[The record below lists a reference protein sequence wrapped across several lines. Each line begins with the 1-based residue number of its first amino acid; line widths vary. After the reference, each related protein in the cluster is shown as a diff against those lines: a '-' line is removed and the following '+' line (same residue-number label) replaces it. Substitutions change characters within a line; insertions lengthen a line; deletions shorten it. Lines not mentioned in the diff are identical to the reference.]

1 MIIEKD
7 NQLDDFLLENHNKDC
22 FIIPIL
28 SDVNRHLLDNSLC
41 AIYVKIVDGEDGLL
55 CFNHG
60 ETLKISLEKLLTI
73 NKFSSIFV
81 HDKKQLSHV
90 LEFGIDTPSG
100 NVLKDEVMK
109 KVVDVNLQHYM
120 DKNEP
125 LSIEEISTNTHDYFY
140 RVMWKMKNTNRII
153 PILKHLE
160 LCREQ
165 VKLLEKNYKLPIHEE
180 YNNEIIENLSFV
192 EKSGLRK
199 DDKIVFSEY
208 NLYTS
213 TGRPSNRFG
222 GINFAAL
229 NKKDESRKPY
239 TSRFQDGI
247 LVEYDY
253 DAYHLRLIG
262 HILDYKFPKGSV
274 HEHMS
279 EFYGDVDYETSKST
293 SFQYLYGRIPQEV
306 IDTNPFFFRVN
317 NYINEIW
324 SDFKRR
330 DFVESNIYNKRI
342 YKKNLSAMNRNK
354 LFNYMIQLLE
364 TENNMKVMSELIPFL
379 KDKQSKLIL
388 YSYDS
393 FLFDFKLTDGL
404 DFLKGV
410 KEILEQDGVFPTKS
424 SKGLN
429 YHEMEDITEKL

>member
-7 NQLDDFLLENHNKDC
+7 NQLDEFIEKNLNLDC

-28 SDVNRHLLDNSLC
+28 SDVNRHPLENSLC
-41 AIYVKIVDGEDGLL
+41 AVYVKIVDGEEGLL

-60 ETLKISLEKLLTI
+60 ETLRLSLEKLLTLDKLGR
-73 NKFSSIFV
+73 KFV
-81 HDKKQLSHV
+81 RDKKQLNHIV
-90 LEFGIDTPSG
+90 KLADVI
-100 NVLKDEVMK
+100 
-109 KVVDVNLQHYM
+109 DVNLQYYM
-120 DKNEP
+120 NKNEP
-125 LSIEEISTNTHDYFY
+125 LQWDELSTNTHDYFY

-153 PILKHLE
+153 PIFKHLE

-165 VKLLEKNYKLPIHEE
+165 VKVLEKYYQLPIHEQ
-180 YNNEIIENLSFV
+180 YNDEIINNLSFI
-192 EKSGLRK
+192 ESSGLRK
-199 DDKIVFSEY
+199 DDEMVYSEY

-247 LVEYDY
+247 LVEFDY

-306 IDTNPFFFRVN
+306 IDTNPFFSRVN
-317 NYINEIW
+317 DYINEIW
-324 SDFKRR
+324 GEFKRE
-330 DFVESNIYNKRI
+330 DFIKSNIYNKRI

-379 KDKQSKLIL
+379 KGKQSKLIL

-404 DFLKGV
+404 DFLKSV
-410 KEILEQDGVFPTKS
+410 KQILEQGGVFPTKS
-424 SKGLN
+424 SRGLN

>member
-1 MIIEKD
+1 VIIEKD
-7 NQLDDFLLENHNKDC
+7 NQLDDFLLENQNKDC

-28 SDVNRHLLDNSLC
+28 SDVNRHPLENSLC
-41 AIYVKIVDGEDGLL
+41 AVYVKIVDGEEGLL

-60 ETLKISLEKLLTI
+60 ETLKVKLEKLLTLSKLG
-73 NKFSSIFV
+73 NIFV
-81 HDKKQLSHV
+81 YDKKQFSHI
-90 LEFGIDTPSG
+90 LDFGVSTPSG
-100 NVLKDEVMK
+100 NVLKDEMMER
-109 KVVDVNLQHYM
+109 VVDVNLQYYM

-125 LSIEEISTNTHDYFY
+125 LDWEELSTNTHDYFY

-153 PILKHLE
+153 PIFKHLE

-165 VKLLEKNYKLPIHEE
+165 VKVLEKHHELPIHQE
-180 YNNEIIENLSFV
+180 YNNDIINNLSFI

-199 DDKIVFSEY
+199 DDEMVYSEY

-247 LVEYDY
+247 LVEFDY

-306 IDTNPFFFRVN
+306 IDTNPFFSRVN
-317 NYINEIW
+317 DYINEIW
-324 SDFKRR
+324 GEFKRE
-330 DFVESNIYNKRI
+330 DFIKSNIYNKRI

-404 DFLKGV
+404 DFLKSV
-410 KEILEQDGVFPTKS
+410 KQILEQGGVFPTKS
-424 SKGLN
+424 SRGLN

>member
-7 NQLDDFLLENHNKDC
+7 NQLDDFLLENQNKDC

-28 SDVNRHLLDNSLC
+28 SDVNRHPLENTLC
-41 AIYVKIVDGEDGLL
+41 AVYVKIVDGEEGLL

-60 ETLKISLEKLLTI
+60 ETLKLSLEKLLTLDKLGR
-73 NKFSSIFV
+73 KFV
-81 HDKKQLSHV
+81 RDKKQLNHIV
-90 LEFGIDTPSG
+90 KLK
-100 NVLKDEVMK
+100 NVI
-109 KVVDVNLQHYM
+109 DVNLQYYM

-125 LSIEEISTNTHDYFY
+125 LEWDELSTNTHDYFY

-153 PILKHLE
+153 PIFKHLE

-165 VKLLEKNYKLPIHEE
+165 VKVLEKYYQLPIHKQ
-180 YNNEIIENLSFV
+180 YNDEIINNLSFI
-192 EKSGLRK
+192 ESSGLRK
-199 DDKIVFSEY
+199 DDEMVYSEY

-247 LVEYDY
+247 LIEFDY

-262 HILDYKFPKGSV
+262 HILDYQFPNGSV

-293 SFQYLYGRIPQEV
+293 SFQYLYGRIPQQV
-306 IDTNPFFFRVN
+306 IDTNPFFSRVN
-317 NYINEIW
+317 NYITEIW
-324 SDFKRR
+324 GEFKRE
-330 DFVESNIYNKRI
+330 DFVKSNIYNKRI

-424 SKGLN
+424 SRGLN

>member
-1 MIIEKD
+1 VIIEKN
-7 NQLDDFLLENHNKDC
+7 NQLDDFLLENQNKDC

-28 SDVNRHLLDNSLC
+28 SDVNLHPLQNSLS
-41 AIYVKIVDGEDGLL
+41 AIYVKIVDGEERIL

-60 ETLKISLEKLLTI
+60 ETLKLNSKKLLDL
-73 NKFSSIFV
+73 NKLGRKFV
-81 HDKKQLSHV
+81 RDKKQLNHIV
-90 LEFGIDTPSG
+90 KLNDVI
-100 NVLKDEVMK
+100 
-109 KVVDVNLQHYM
+109 DVNLQYYM
-120 DKNEP
+120 SKNKP
-125 LSIEEISTNTHDYFY
+125 LQWEELSTNTHDYFH

-165 VKLLEKNYKLPIHEE
+165 VMMLEKHYKLPIHEA
-180 YNNEIIENLSFV
+180 YNNEIIENLSFI
-192 EKSGLRK
+192 ESSGLRK
-199 DDKIVFSEY
+199 DDDMVFSEY
-208 NLYTS
+208 NLFTS

-247 LVEYDY
+247 LVEFDY

-262 HILDYKFPKGSV
+262 HILDYQFPKGSV

-293 SFQYLYGRIPQEV
+293 SFQYLYGRIPQQV
-306 IDTNPFFFRVN
+306 IDTNPFFSRVN
-317 NYINEIW
+317 KYINEIW
-324 SDFKRR
+324 GEFKRE
-330 DFVESNIYNKRI
+330 DFVKSNIYNKRI

-364 TENNMKVMSELIPFL
+364 TENNMKVMTQLIPFL

-404 DFLKGV
+404 DFLKSV
-410 KEILEQDGVFPTKS
+410 KRILEQDGVFPTKS

-429 YHEMEDITEKL
+429 YHEMKDITEKL

>member
-1 MIIEKD
+1 VIIEKD
-7 NQLDDFLLENHNKDC
+7 NQLDDFLLENQNKDC
-22 FIIPIL
+22 FLIPIL
-28 SDVNRHLLDNSLC
+28 SDVNRHPLENTLC
-41 AIYVKIVDGEDGLL
+41 AVYVKIIDGNEGLL

-60 ETLKISLEKLLTI
+60 ETLKLSLEKVLTLDKLGR
-73 NKFSSIFV
+73 KFV
-81 HDKKQLSHV
+81 RDKKQLNHIV
-90 LEFGIDTPSG
+90 KLED
-100 NVLKDEVMK
+100 
-109 KVVDVNLQHYM
+109 VVDVNLQYYM
-120 DKNEP
+120 SKNEP
-125 LSIEEISTNTHDYFY
+125 LDWDELSTNTHDYFY

-165 VKLLEKNYKLPIHEE
+165 VEILERYFNLPIHEE
-180 YNNEIIENLSFV
+180 YNDEIIDSLSFI
-192 EKSGLRK
+192 ESSGLRK
-199 DDKIVFSEY
+199 DDEMVYSEY
-208 NLYTS
+208 NLFTS

-247 LVEYDY
+247 LVEFDY

-262 HILDYKFPKGSV
+262 HILDYQFPKGSV

-293 SFQYLYGRIPQEV
+293 SFQYLYGRIPQQV
-306 IDTNPFFFRVN
+306 IDTNPFFSRVN
-317 NYINEIW
+317 KYIGKIW
-324 SDFKRR
+324 GKFKTQQFIESD
-330 DFVESNIYNKRI
+330 IYNKRI
-342 YKKNLSAMNRNK
+342 YRKNLSAMNRNK

>member
-7 NQLDDFLLENHNKDC
+7 NQLDDFLLKNHDKDC

-28 SDVNRHLLDNSLC
+28 SDVNRHPLDNSLC
-41 AIYVKIVDGEDGLL
+41 AVYVKIVDGDEGLL

-60 ETLKISLEKLLTI
+60 ETLKLSLEKLLTLDRLGR
-73 NKFSSIFV
+73 KFV
-81 HDKKQLSHV
+81 RDKKQLNHIV
-90 LEFGIDTPSG
+90 K
-100 NVLKDEVMK
+100 LKN
-109 KVVDVNLQHYM
+109 VVDVNLQYYM
-120 DKNEP
+120 SKNEP
-125 LSIEEISTNTHDYFY
+125 LEWEELSTNTHDYFY

-153 PILKHLE
+153 PILKHFE

-165 VKLLEKNYKLPIHEE
+165 VKVLEKYYQLPIHEQ
-180 YNNEIIENLSFV
+180 YNDEIINNLSFI
-192 EKSGLRK
+192 ESSGLRK
-199 DDKIVFSEY
+199 DDEIVYSEY

-239 TSRFQDGI
+239 KSRFEDGI
-247 LVEYDY
+247 LIEFDY

-274 HEHMS
+274 HEHMR
-279 EFYGDVDYETSKST
+279 EFYGDITYEESKNT
-293 SFQYLYGRIPQEV
+293 SFQYLYGRIPQQI
-306 IDTNPFFFRVN
+306 IDTNPFFSRVN
-317 NYINEIW
+317 KYITEIW
-324 SDFKRR
+324 GEFKRE
-330 DFVESNIYNKRI
+330 DFVKSNIYKKTI

-364 TENNMKVMSELIPFL
+364 TENNMKVMTQLIPFL

-410 KEILEQDGVFPTKS
+410 KQILEQGGVFPTKS
-424 SKGLN
+424 SRGLN

>member
-7 NQLDDFLLENHNKDC
+7 NQLDEFIEKNLNLDC

-28 SDVNRHLLDNSLC
+28 SDVNRHPLENSLC
-41 AIYVKIVDGEDGLL
+41 AVYVKIVDGEEGLL

-60 ETLKISLEKLLTI
+60 ETLRLSLEKLLTLDKLGR
-73 NKFSSIFV
+73 KFV
-81 HDKKQLSHV
+81 RDKKQLNHIV
-90 LEFGIDTPSG
+90 KLADVI
-100 NVLKDEVMK
+100 
-109 KVVDVNLQHYM
+109 DVNLQYYM
-120 DKNEP
+120 NKNEP
-125 LSIEEISTNTHDYFY
+125 LEWDELSTNTHDYFY

-153 PILKHLE
+153 PIFKHLE

-165 VKLLEKNYKLPIHEE
+165 VKVLEKYYQLPIHEQ
-180 YNNEIIENLSFV
+180 YNDEIINNLSFI
-192 EKSGLRK
+192 ESSGLRK
-199 DDKIVFSEY
+199 DDEMVYSEY

-247 LVEYDY
+247 LVEFDY

-306 IDTNPFFFRVN
+306 IDTNPFFSRVN
-317 NYINEIW
+317 DYINEIW
-324 SDFKRR
+324 GEFKRE
-330 DFVESNIYNKRI
+330 DFIKSNIYNKRI

-379 KDKQSKLIL
+379 KGKQSKLIL

-404 DFLKGV
+404 DFLKSV
-410 KEILEQDGVFPTKS
+410 KQILEQGGVFPTKS
-424 SKGLN
+424 SRGLN

>member
-7 NQLDDFLLENHNKDC
+7 NQLDDFLLENQNKDC

-28 SDVNRHLLDNSLC
+28 SDVNRHPLENTLC
-41 AIYVKIVDGEDGLL
+41 AVYVKIVDGEEGLL

-60 ETLKISLEKLLTI
+60 ETLKLSLEKLLTLDKLGR
-73 NKFSSIFV
+73 KFV
-81 HDKKQLSHV
+81 RDKKQLNHIV
-90 LEFGIDTPSG
+90 KLK
-100 NVLKDEVMK
+100 NVI
-109 KVVDVNLQHYM
+109 DVNLQYYM

-125 LSIEEISTNTHDYFY
+125 LEWDELSTNTHDYFY

-153 PILKHLE
+153 PIFKHLE

-165 VKLLEKNYKLPIHEE
+165 VKVLEKYYQLPIHKQ
-180 YNNEIIENLSFV
+180 YNDEIINNLSFI
-192 EKSGLRK
+192 ESSGLRK
-199 DDKIVFSEY
+199 DDEMVYSEY

-247 LVEYDY
+247 LVEFDY

-293 SFQYLYGRIPQEV
+293 SFQYLYGRIPQQV
-306 IDTNPFFFRVN
+306 IDTNPFFSRVN
-317 NYINEIW
+317 NYITEIW
-324 SDFKRR
+324 GEFKRE
-330 DFVESNIYNKRI
+330 DFVKSNIYNKRI

>member
-7 NQLDDFLLENHNKDC
+7 NQLDDFLLENQNKDC
-22 FIIPIL
+22 FLIPIL
-28 SDVNRHLLDNSLC
+28 SDVNRHPLENTLC
-41 AIYVKIVDGEDGLL
+41 AVYVKIIDGNEGLL

-60 ETLKISLEKLLTI
+60 ETLKLSLEKVLTLDKLGR
-73 NKFSSIFV
+73 KFV
-81 HDKKQLSHV
+81 RDKKQLNHIV
-90 LEFGIDTPSG
+90 KLED
-100 NVLKDEVMK
+100 
-109 KVVDVNLQHYM
+109 VVDVNLQYYM
-120 DKNEP
+120 SKNEP
-125 LSIEEISTNTHDYFY
+125 LDWDELSTNTHDYFY

-160 LCREQ
+160 LCRKQ
-165 VKLLEKNYKLPIHEE
+165 VEILERYFNLPIHEE
-180 YNNEIIENLSFV
+180 YNDEIIDSLSFI
-192 EKSGLRK
+192 ESSGLRK
-199 DDKIVFSEY
+199 DDEMVYGEY
-208 NLYTS
+208 NLFTS

-247 LVEYDY
+247 LVEFDY

-262 HILDYKFPKGSV
+262 HILDYQFPKGSV

-293 SFQYLYGRIPQEV
+293 SFQYLYGRIPQQV
-306 IDTNPFFFRVN
+306 IDTNPFFSRVN
-317 NYINEIW
+317 KYIGKIW
-324 SDFKRR
+324 GKFKTQQFIESD
-330 DFVESNIYNKRI
+330 IYNKRI
-342 YKKNLSAMNRNK
+342 YRKNLSAMNRNK

>member
-7 NQLDDFLLENHNKDC
+7 NQLDEFIEKNLNLDC

-28 SDVNRHLLDNSLC
+28 SDVNRHPLENSLC
-41 AIYVKIVDGEDGLL
+41 AVYVKIVDGEEGLL

-60 ETLKISLEKLLTI
+60 ETLRLSLEKLLTLDKLGR
-73 NKFSSIFV
+73 KFV
-81 HDKKQLSHV
+81 RDKKQLNHIV
-90 LEFGIDTPSG
+90 KLADVI
-100 NVLKDEVMK
+100 
-109 KVVDVNLQHYM
+109 DVNLQYYM
-120 DKNEP
+120 NKNEP
-125 LSIEEISTNTHDYFY
+125 LEWDELSTNTHDYFY

-153 PILKHLE
+153 PIFKHLE

-165 VKLLEKNYKLPIHEE
+165 VKVLEKYYQLPIHEQ
-180 YNNEIIENLSFV
+180 YNDEIIDNLSFI
-192 EKSGLRK
+192 ESSGLRK
-199 DDKIVFSEY
+199 DDEMVYSEY

-247 LVEYDY
+247 LVEFDY

-306 IDTNPFFFRVN
+306 IDTNPFFSRVN
-317 NYINEIW
+317 NYISEIW
-324 SDFKRR
+324 GEFKRE
-330 DFVESNIYNKRI
+330 DFIKSNIYNKRI

-404 DFLKGV
+404 DFLKSV
-410 KEILEQDGVFPTKS
+410 KQILEQGGVFPTKS
-424 SKGLN
+424 SRGLN

>member
-1 MIIEKD
+1 MIIEKN
-7 NQLDDFLLENHNKDC
+7 NQLDGFLLENQNKDC

-28 SDVNRHLLDNSLC
+28 SDVNRHPLENTLC
-41 AIYVKIVDGEDGLL
+41 AVYVKIVDGEEGLL

-60 ETLKISLEKLLTI
+60 ETLRLSLEKLLTLDKLGR
-73 NKFSSIFV
+73 KFV
-81 HDKKQLSHV
+81 RDKKQLNHIV
-90 LEFGIDTPSG
+90 KLK
-100 NVLKDEVMK
+100 NVI
-109 KVVDVNLQHYM
+109 DVNLQYYM

-125 LSIEEISTNTHDYFY
+125 LEWDELSTNTHDYFY

-153 PILKHLE
+153 PIFKHLE

-165 VKLLEKNYKLPIHEE
+165 VKVLEKYYQLPIHEQ
-180 YNNEIIENLSFV
+180 YNDEIIDNLSFI
-192 EKSGLRK
+192 ESSGLRK
-199 DDKIVFSEY
+199 DDEMVYSEY

-247 LVEYDY
+247 LVEFDY

-306 IDTNPFFFRVN
+306 IDTNPFFSRVN
-317 NYINEIW
+317 DYINEIW
-324 SDFKRR
+324 GEFKRE
-330 DFVESNIYNKRI
+330 DFIKSNIYNKRI

-379 KDKQSKLIL
+379 KGKQSKLIL

-404 DFLKGV
+404 DFLKSV
-410 KEILEQDGVFPTKS
+410 KQILEQGGVFPTKS
-424 SKGLN
+424 SRGLN

>member
-1 MIIEKD
+1 VIIEKD
-7 NQLDDFLLENHNKDC
+7 NQLDDFLLENQNKDC

-28 SDVNRHLLDNSLC
+28 SDVNRHPLENTLC
-41 AIYVKIVDGEDGLL
+41 AAYVKIVDGDEVLV

-60 ETLKISLEKLLTI
+60 ETLKLSLEKLLTLDKLGR
-73 NKFSSIFV
+73 KFV
-81 HDKKQLSHV
+81 RDKKQLSHIV
-90 LEFGIDTPSG
+90 KLTD
-100 NVLKDEVMK
+100 
-109 KVVDVNLQHYM
+109 VVDVNLQHYM
-120 DKNEP
+120 NTNEP
-125 LSIEEISTNTHDYFY
+125 LDWDELSTNTHDYFY

-165 VKLLEKNYKLPIHEE
+165 VKVLEKYYELPIHEK
-180 YNNEIIENLSFV
+180 YNDEIINNLSFI
-192 EKSGLRK
+192 ESSGLRK
-199 DDKIVFSEY
+199 DDEIVYSEY

-239 TSRFQDGI
+239 KSRFEDGI
-247 LVEYDY
+247 LVEFDY

-306 IDTNPFFFRVN
+306 IDTNPFFSRVN
-317 NYINEIW
+317 NYITEIW
-324 SDFKRR
+324 GEFKRE
-330 DFVESNIYNKRI
+330 DFIKSNIYNKRI

-379 KDKQSKLIL
+379 KGKQSKLIL

-404 DFLKGV
+404 DFLKSV
-410 KEILEQDGVFPTKS
+410 KQILEQGGVFPTKS
-424 SKGLN
+424 SRGLN

>member
-1 MIIEKD
+1 VIIEKN
-7 NQLDDFLLENHNKDC
+7 NQLDDFLLKNESQDC

-28 SDVNRHLLDNSLC
+28 SDVNLHPLQNSLC
-41 AIYVKIVDGEDGLL
+41 AIYIKIVGGEERML

-60 ETLKISLEKLLTI
+60 ETLKLNSKKLLDLDKLGR
-73 NKFSSIFV
+73 KFV
-81 HDKKQLSHV
+81 RDKKQLNHIV
-90 LEFGIDTPSG
+90 KLD
-100 NVLKDEVMK
+100 D
-109 KVVDVNLQHYM
+109 VVDVNLQYYM
-120 DKNEP
+120 NKNEP
-125 LSIEEISTNTHDYFY
+125 LEWEELSTNTHDYFH

-165 VKLLEKNYKLPIHEE
+165 VRMLEKYYELPIHED
-180 YNNEIIENLSFV
+180 YNNEIIDNLSFV
-192 EKSGLRK
+192 EGSGLRRG
-199 DDKIVFSEY
+199 DDMVFSEY

-239 TSRFQDGI
+239 KSRFQDGI
-247 LVEYDY
+247 LVEFDY

-293 SFQYLYGRIPQEV
+293 SFQYLYGRIPQQV
-306 IDTNPFFFRVN
+306 IDTNPFFSRVN
-317 NYINEIW
+317 KYINEIW
-324 SDFKRR
+324 GEFKQGDFIK
-330 DFVESNIYNKRI
+330 SNIYNKRI
-342 YKKNLSAMNRNK
+342 YKKNLQAMNRNK

-364 TENNMKVMSELIPFL
+364 TENNMKVMTQLIPFL

-404 DFLKGV
+404 DFLKSV
-410 KEILEQDGVFPTKS
+410 KQILEQDGVFPTKS

-429 YHEMEDITEKL
+429 YHEMKDITEKL

>member
-1 MIIEKD
+1 MIIEKN
-7 NQLDDFLLENHNKDC
+7 NQLDDFLLKNESQDC

-28 SDVNRHLLDNSLC
+28 SDVNLHPLQNSLC
-41 AIYVKIVDGEDGLL
+41 AIYIKIVGGEERML

-60 ETLKISLEKLLTI
+60 ETLKLNSKKLLDLDKLGR
-73 NKFSSIFV
+73 KFV
-81 HDKKQLSHV
+81 RDKKQLNHIV
-90 LEFGIDTPSG
+90 KLD
-100 NVLKDEVMK
+100 D
-109 KVVDVNLQHYM
+109 VVDVNLQYYM
-120 DKNEP
+120 NKNEP
-125 LSIEEISTNTHDYFY
+125 LEWEELSTNTHDYFH

-165 VKLLEKNYKLPIHEE
+165 VRMLEKYYELPIHED
-180 YNNEIIENLSFV
+180 YNNEIIDNLSFV
-192 EKSGLRK
+192 EGSGLRRG
-199 DDKIVFSEY
+199 DDMVFSEY

-239 TSRFQDGI
+239 KSRFQDGI
-247 LVEYDY
+247 LVEFDY

-293 SFQYLYGRIPQEV
+293 SFQYLYGRIPQQV
-306 IDTNPFFFRVN
+306 IDTNPFFSRVN
-317 NYINEIW
+317 KYINEIW
-324 SDFKRR
+324 GEFKRG
-330 DFVESNIYNKRI
+330 DFIKSNIYNKRI
-342 YKKNLSAMNRNK
+342 YKKNLQAMNRNK

-364 TENNMKVMSELIPFL
+364 TENNMKVMTQLIPFL

-393 FLFDFKLTDGL
+393 FLFDFKLNDGL
-404 DFLKGV
+404 DFLKSV
-410 KEILEQDGVFPTKS
+410 KQILEQDGVFPTKS

-429 YHEMEDITEKL
+429 YHEMKDITEKL

>member
-7 NQLDDFLLENHNKDC
+7 NQLDDFLLKNHDKDC

-28 SDVNRHLLDNSLC
+28 SDVNRHPLDNSLC
-41 AIYVKIVDGEDGLL
+41 AVYVKIVDGDEGLL

-60 ETLKISLEKLLTI
+60 ETLKLSLEKLLTLDRLGR
-73 NKFSSIFV
+73 KFV
-81 HDKKQLSHV
+81 RDKKQLNHIV
-90 LEFGIDTPSG
+90 K
-100 NVLKDEVMK
+100 LKN
-109 KVVDVNLQHYM
+109 VVDVNLQYYM
-120 DKNEP
+120 SKNES
-125 LSIEEISTNTHDYFY
+125 LEWEELSTNTHDYFY

-153 PILKHLE
+153 PILKHFE

-165 VKLLEKNYKLPIHEE
+165 VKVLEKYYQLPIHEQ
-180 YNNEIIENLSFV
+180 YNDEIINNLSFI
-192 EKSGLRK
+192 ESSGLRK
-199 DDKIVFSEY
+199 DDEIVYSEY

-239 TSRFQDGI
+239 KSRFEDGI
-247 LVEYDY
+247 LIEFDY

-274 HEHMS
+274 HEHMR
-279 EFYGDVDYETSKST
+279 EFYGDITYEESKNT
-293 SFQYLYGRIPQEV
+293 SFQYLYGRIPQQI
-306 IDTNPFFFRVN
+306 IDTNPFFSRVN
-317 NYINEIW
+317 KYITEIW
-324 SDFKRR
+324 GEFKRE
-330 DFVESNIYNKRI
+330 DFVKSNIYKKTI

-364 TENNMKVMSELIPFL
+364 TENNMKVMTQLIPFL

-410 KEILEQDGVFPTKS
+410 KQILEQGGVFPTKS
-424 SKGLN
+424 SRGLN

>member
-7 NQLDDFLLENHNKDC
+7 NQLDDFLLENQNKDC

-28 SDVNRHLLDNSLC
+28 SDVNRHPLDNSLC
-41 AIYVKIVDGEDGLL
+41 AVYVKIVNGDEGLV

-60 ETLKISLEKLLTI
+60 ETLKLNLEKLLTLDKLGR
-73 NKFSSIFV
+73 KFV
-81 HDKKQLSHV
+81 RDKKQLNHIV
-90 LEFGIDTPSG
+90 KLK
-100 NVLKDEVMK
+100 NVI
-109 KVVDVNLQHYM
+109 DVNLQYYM

-125 LSIEEISTNTHDYFY
+125 LEWDELSTNTHDYFY

-153 PILKHLE
+153 PIFKHLE

-165 VKLLEKNYKLPIHEE
+165 VKVLEKYYQLPIHEQ
-180 YNNEIIENLSFV
+180 YNDEIINNLSFI
-192 EKSGLRK
+192 ESSGLRK
-199 DDKIVFSEY
+199 DDDMVYSEY

-247 LVEYDY
+247 LVEFDY

-262 HILDYKFPKGSV
+262 QILDYKFPKGSV

-293 SFQYLYGRIPQEV
+293 SFQYLYGRIPQQV
-306 IDTNPFFFRVN
+306 IDTNPFFSRVN
-317 NYINEIW
+317 NYITKIW
-324 SDFKRR
+324 GEFKRE
-330 DFVESNIYNKRI
+330 DFIKSNIYNKRI

-404 DFLKGV
+404 DFLKSV
-410 KEILEQDGVFPTKS
+410 KQILEQGGVFPTKS
-424 SKGLN
+424 SRGLN

>member
-1 MIIEKD
+1 MIIEKN
-7 NQLDDFLLENHNKDC
+7 NQLDDFLLENKNKDC

-28 SDVNRHLLDNSLC
+28 SDVNRHPLENTLC
-41 AIYVKIVDGEDGLL
+41 AVYVKIVDGDEGLL

-60 ETLKISLEKLLTI
+60 ETLKLSLEKLLTLDKLGR
-73 NKFSSIFV
+73 KFV
-81 HDKKQLSHV
+81 RDKKQLNHIV
-90 LEFGIDTPSG
+90 K
-100 NVLKDEVMK
+100 LKN
-109 KVVDVNLQHYM
+109 VVDVNLQYYM
-120 DKNEP
+120 SENEP
-125 LSIEEISTNTHDYFY
+125 LDWDELSTNTHDYFY

-160 LCREQ
+160 LCKKQ
-165 VKLLEKNYKLPIHEE
+165 VKVLEKYSNLPIHKE
-180 YNNEIIENLSFV
+180 YNDEIIDNLSFV
-192 EKSGLRK
+192 ESSGLRK
-199 DDKIVFSEY
+199 DNEMVYSEY
-208 NLYTS
+208 NLFTS

-247 LVEYDY
+247 LVEFDY

-262 HILDYKFPKGSV
+262 HILDYQFPKGSV

-293 SFQYLYGRIPQEV
+293 SFQYLYGRIPQQV
-306 IDTNPFFFRVN
+306 IDTNPFFSRVN
-317 NYINEIW
+317 KYIGKIW
-324 SDFKRR
+324 GKFKTQQFIESD
-330 DFVESNIYNKRI
+330 IYNKRI
-342 YKKNLSAMNRNK
+342 YRKNLSAMNRNK

>member
-7 NQLDDFLLENHNKDC
+7 NQLDDFLLENQNKDC

-28 SDVNRHLLDNSLC
+28 SDVNRHPLENTLC
-41 AIYVKIVDGEDGLL
+41 AVYVKIVDGEEGLL

-60 ETLKISLEKLLTI
+60 ETLKLSLEKLLTLDKLGR
-73 NKFSSIFV
+73 KFV
-81 HDKKQLSHV
+81 RDKKQLNHIV
-90 LEFGIDTPSG
+90 KLK
-100 NVLKDEVMK
+100 NVI
-109 KVVDVNLQHYM
+109 DVNLQYYM

-125 LSIEEISTNTHDYFY
+125 LEWDELSTNTHDYFY

-153 PILKHLE
+153 PIFKHLE

-165 VKLLEKNYKLPIHEE
+165 VKVLEKYYQLPIHKQ
-180 YNNEIIENLSFV
+180 YNDEIINNLSFI
-192 EKSGLRK
+192 ESSGLRK
-199 DDKIVFSEY
+199 DDEMVYSEY

-247 LVEYDY
+247 LVEFDY

-293 SFQYLYGRIPQEV
+293 SFQYLYCRIPQQV
-306 IDTNPFFFRVN
+306 IDTNPFFSRVN
-317 NYINEIW
+317 NYITEIW
-324 SDFKRR
+324 GEFKRE
-330 DFVESNIYNKRI
+330 DFVKSNIYNKRI

-424 SKGLN
+424 SRGLN
-429 YHEMEDITEKL
+429 YNEMEDITEKL

>member
-7 NQLDDFLLENHNKDC
+7 NQLEEFLQENESKDC

-28 SDVNRHLLDNSLC
+28 SDVNLHPLKNTLC
-41 AIYVKIVDGEDGLL
+41 AVYLKIVDGEERIL

-60 ETLKISLEKLLTI
+60 ETLKIKIEKLLTLDKLGR
-73 NKFSSIFV
+73 KFV
-81 HDKKQLSHV
+81 RDKKQLNHIV
-90 LEFGIDTPSG
+90 K
-100 NVLKDEVMK
+100 LKD
-109 KVVDVNLQHYM
+109 VVDVSLQYYM
-120 DKNEP
+120 SKNEP
-125 LSIEEISTNTHDYFY
+125 LEWEELSTNTHDYFH
-140 RVMWKMKNTNRII
+140 RVMWRMKNTNRII

-165 VKLLEKNYKLPIHEE
+165 VKVLERYYELPIHDK
-180 YNNEIIENLSFV
+180 YNDEIINNLSFI

-199 DDKIVFSEY
+199 DDEMVYSEY

-229 NKKDESRKPY
+229 NKKDGSRKPY
-239 TSRFQDGI
+239 VSRFGDGM
-247 LVEYDY
+247 LVEFDY

-262 HILDYKFPKGSV
+262 HILNYEFPKGSV
-274 HEHMS
+274 HEHMA
-279 EFYGDVDYETSKST
+279 EFYGDVDYETSKQT
-293 SFQYLYGRIPQEV
+293 SFQYLYGRIPQKI
-306 IDTNPFFFRVN
+306 IDTNPFFSRVN
-317 NYINEIW
+317 DYITKIW
-324 SDFKRR
+324 KDFKRK
-330 DFVESNIYNKRI
+330 DLVKSDIYNKEI
-342 YKKNLSAMNRNK
+342 HKKNLSAMNRNK

-364 TENNMKVMSELIPFL
+364 TENNMKVLNDLVPYL
-379 KDKQSKLIL
+379 KDKKSKLIL

-393 FLFDFKLTDGL
+393 FLFDFKIEDGLGFLTDI
-404 DFLKGV
+404 KI
-410 KEILEQDGVFPTKS
+410 ILEQGGVFPTKT

>member
-7 NQLDDFLLENHNKDC
+7 NQLDDFLLENQNKDC

-28 SDVNRHLLDNSLC
+28 SDVNRHPLENSLC
-41 AIYVKIVDGEDGLL
+41 AVYVKIVDGEEGLL

-60 ETLKISLEKLLTI
+60 ETLKVKLEKLLTLSKLG
-73 NKFSSIFV
+73 NIFV
-81 HDKKQLSHV
+81 YDKKQFSHI
-90 LEFGIDTPSG
+90 LDFGVSTPSG
-100 NVLKDEVMK
+100 NVLKDEMMER
-109 KVVDVNLQHYM
+109 VVDVNLQYYM

-125 LSIEEISTNTHDYFY
+125 LDWEELSTNTHDYFY

-153 PILKHLE
+153 PIFKHLE

-165 VKLLEKNYKLPIHEE
+165 VKVLEKHHELPIHQE
-180 YNNEIIENLSFV
+180 YNNDIINNLSFI

-199 DDKIVFSEY
+199 DDEMVYSEY

-247 LVEYDY
+247 LVEFDY

-306 IDTNPFFFRVN
+306 IDTNPFFSRVN
-317 NYINEIW
+317 DYINEIW
-324 SDFKRR
+324 GEFKRE
-330 DFVESNIYNKRI
+330 DFIKSNIYNKRI

-404 DFLKGV
+404 DFLKSV
-410 KEILEQDGVFPTKS
+410 KQILEQGGVFPTKS
-424 SKGLN
+424 SRGLN

>member
-7 NQLDDFLLENHNKDC
+7 NQLDDFLLENQNKDC
-22 FIIPIL
+22 FLIPIL
-28 SDVNRHLLDNSLC
+28 SDVNRHPLENTLC
-41 AIYVKIVDGEDGLL
+41 AVYVKIIDGNEGLL

-60 ETLKISLEKLLTI
+60 ETLKLSLEKVLTLDKLGR
-73 NKFSSIFV
+73 KFV
-81 HDKKQLSHV
+81 RDKKQLNHIV
-90 LEFGIDTPSG
+90 KLED
-100 NVLKDEVMK
+100 
-109 KVVDVNLQHYM
+109 VVDVNLQYYM
-120 DKNEP
+120 SKNEP
-125 LSIEEISTNTHDYFY
+125 LDWDELSTNTHDYFY

-165 VKLLEKNYKLPIHEE
+165 VEILERYFNLPIHEE
-180 YNNEIIENLSFV
+180 YNNEIIDSLSFI
-192 EKSGLRK
+192 ESSGLRK
-199 DDKIVFSEY
+199 DDEMVYSEY
-208 NLYTS
+208 NLFTS

-247 LVEYDY
+247 LVEFDY

-262 HILDYKFPKGSV
+262 HILDYQFPKSSV

-293 SFQYLYGRIPQEV
+293 SFQYLYGRIPQQV
-306 IDTNPFFFRVN
+306 IDTNPFFSRVDK
-317 NYINEIW
+317 YIGKIW
-324 SDFKRR
+324 GKFKTQQFIESD
-330 DFVESNIYNKRI
+330 IYNKRI
-342 YKKNLSAMNRNK
+342 YRKNLSAMNRNK

>member
-7 NQLDDFLLENHNKDC
+7 NQLDDFLLENQNKDC

-28 SDVNRHLLDNSLC
+28 SDVNRHPLENTLC
-41 AIYVKIVDGEDGLL
+41 AVYVKIVDGDEVLV

-60 ETLKISLEKLLTI
+60 ETLKLSLEKLLTLDKLGR
-73 NKFSSIFV
+73 KFV
-81 HDKKQLSHV
+81 RDKKQLSHIV
-90 LEFGIDTPSG
+90 KLTD
-100 NVLKDEVMK
+100 
-109 KVVDVNLQHYM
+109 VVDVNLQHYM
-120 DKNEP
+120 NTNEP
-125 LSIEEISTNTHDYFY
+125 LDWDELSTNTHDYFY

-165 VKLLEKNYKLPIHEE
+165 VKVLEKYYELPIHEK
-180 YNNEIIENLSFV
+180 YNDEIINNLSFI
-192 EKSGLRK
+192 ESSGLRK
-199 DDKIVFSEY
+199 DDEIVYSEY

-239 TSRFQDGI
+239 KSRFEDGI
-247 LVEYDY
+247 LVEFDY

-306 IDTNPFFFRVN
+306 IDTNPFFSRVN
-317 NYINEIW
+317 NYITEIW
-324 SDFKRR
+324 GEFKRE
-330 DFVESNIYNKRI
+330 DFIKSNIYNKRI

-404 DFLKGV
+404 DFLKSV
-410 KEILEQDGVFPTKS
+410 KQILEQGGVFPTKS
-424 SKGLN
+424 SRGLN

>member
-1 MIIEKD
+1 MIIEKN
-7 NQLDDFLLENHNKDC
+7 NQLDGFLLENQNKDC

-28 SDVNRHLLDNSLC
+28 SDVNRHPLDNSLC
-41 AIYVKIVDGEDGLL
+41 AVYVKIVNGDEGLV

-60 ETLKISLEKLLTI
+60 ETLKLNLEKLLTLDKLGR
-73 NKFSSIFV
+73 KFV
-81 HDKKQLSHV
+81 RDKKQLNHIV
-90 LEFGIDTPSG
+90 KLK
-100 NVLKDEVMK
+100 NVI
-109 KVVDVNLQHYM
+109 DVNLQYYM

-125 LSIEEISTNTHDYFY
+125 LEWDELSTNTHDYFY

-153 PILKHLE
+153 PIFKHLE

-165 VKLLEKNYKLPIHEE
+165 VKVLEKYYQLPIHEQ
-180 YNNEIIENLSFV
+180 YNDEIINNLSFI
-192 EKSGLRK
+192 ESSGLRK
-199 DDKIVFSEY
+199 DDDMVYSEY

-247 LVEYDY
+247 LVEFDY

-262 HILDYKFPKGSV
+262 QILDYKFPKGSV

-293 SFQYLYGRIPQEV
+293 SFQYLYGRIPQQV
-306 IDTNPFFFRVN
+306 IDTNPFFSRVN
-317 NYINEIW
+317 NYITKIW
-324 SDFKRR
+324 GEFKRE
-330 DFVESNIYNKRI
+330 DFIKSNIYNKRI

-410 KEILEQDGVFPTKS
+410 KEILEQNGVFPTKS
-424 SKGLN
+424 SRGLN

>member
-1 MIIEKD
+1 MIIEKN
-7 NQLDDFLLENHNKDC
+7 NQLDDFLLENQNKDC

-28 SDVNRHLLDNSLC
+28 SDVNLHPLQNSLS
-41 AIYVKIVDGEDGLL
+41 AIYVKIVDGEERIL

-60 ETLKISLEKLLTI
+60 ETLKLNSKKLLDLDKLGR
-73 NKFSSIFV
+73 KFV
-81 HDKKQLSHV
+81 RDKKQLNHIV
-90 LEFGIDTPSG
+90 KLND
-100 NVLKDEVMK
+100 
-109 KVVDVNLQHYM
+109 VVDVNLQYYM
-120 DKNEP
+120 SKNKP
-125 LSIEEISTNTHDYFY
+125 LEWEELSTNTHDYFH

-165 VKLLEKNYKLPIHEE
+165 VMMLEKHYKLPIHEA
-180 YNNEIIENLSFV
+180 YNNEIIENLSFI
-192 EKSGLRK
+192 ESSGLRK
-199 DDKIVFSEY
+199 DDDMVFSEY
-208 NLYTS
+208 NLFTS

-247 LVEYDY
+247 LVEFDY

-262 HILDYKFPKGSV
+262 HILDYQFPKGSV

-293 SFQYLYGRIPQEV
+293 SFQYLYGRIPQQV
-306 IDTNPFFFRVN
+306 IDTNPFFSRVN
-317 NYINEIW
+317 KYINEIW
-324 SDFKRR
+324 GEFKRE
-330 DFVESNIYNKRI
+330 DFVKSNIYNKRI

-364 TENNMKVMSELIPFL
+364 TENNMKVMTQLIPFL

-404 DFLKGV
+404 DFLKSV
-410 KEILEQDGVFPTKS
+410 KQILEQDGVFPTKS

-429 YHEMEDITEKL
+429 YHEMKDITEKL

>member
-1 MIIEKD
+1 MIIEKN
-7 NQLDDFLLENHNKDC
+7 NQLDDFLLKNESQDC

-28 SDVNRHLLDNSLC
+28 SDVNLHPLQNSLC
-41 AIYVKIVDGEDGLL
+41 AIYIKIVGGEERML

-60 ETLKISLEKLLTI
+60 ETLKLNSKKLMDLDKLGR
-73 NKFSSIFV
+73 KFVRDI
-81 HDKKQLSHV
+81 KQLNHIV
-90 LEFGIDTPSG
+90 KLD
-100 NVLKDEVMK
+100 D
-109 KVVDVNLQHYM
+109 VVDVNLQYYM
-120 DKNEP
+120 NKNEP
-125 LSIEEISTNTHDYFY
+125 LEWEELSTNTHDYFH

-165 VKLLEKNYKLPIHEE
+165 VRMLEKYYELPIHED
-180 YNNEIIENLSFV
+180 YNNEIIDNLSFV
-192 EKSGLRK
+192 EGSGLRRG
-199 DDKIVFSEY
+199 DDMVFSEY

-239 TSRFQDGI
+239 KSRFQDGI
-247 LVEYDY
+247 LVEFDY

-293 SFQYLYGRIPQEV
+293 SFQYLYGRIPQQV
-306 IDTNPFFFRVN
+306 IDTNPFFSRVN
-317 NYINEIW
+317 KYINEIW
-324 SDFKRR
+324 GEFKRG
-330 DFVESNIYNKRI
+330 DFIKSNIYNKRI
-342 YKKNLSAMNRNK
+342 YKKNLQAMNRNK

-364 TENNMKVMSELIPFL
+364 TENNMKVMTQLIPFL

-404 DFLKGV
+404 DFLKSV
-410 KEILEQDGVFPTKS
+410 KQILEQDGVFPTKS

-429 YHEMEDITEKL
+429 YHEMKDITEKL

>member
-7 NQLDDFLLENHNKDC
+7 NQLDDFLLKNHDKDC

-28 SDVNRHLLDNSLC
+28 SDVNRHPLDNSLC
-41 AIYVKIVDGEDGLL
+41 AVYVKIVDGDEGLL

-60 ETLKISLEKLLTI
+60 ETLKLSLEKLLTLDRLGR
-73 NKFSSIFV
+73 KFV
-81 HDKKQLSHV
+81 RDKKQLNHIV
-90 LEFGIDTPSG
+90 K
-100 NVLKDEVMK
+100 LKN
-109 KVVDVNLQHYM
+109 VVDVNLQYYM
-120 DKNEP
+120 SKNEP
-125 LSIEEISTNTHDYFY
+125 LEWEELSTNTHDYFY

-153 PILKHLE
+153 PILKHFE

-165 VKLLEKNYKLPIHEE
+165 VKVLEKYYQLPIHEQ
-180 YNNEIIENLSFV
+180 YNDEIINNLSFI
-192 EKSGLRK
+192 ESSGLRK
-199 DDKIVFSEY
+199 DDEIVYSEY

-239 TSRFQDGI
+239 RSRFEDGI
-247 LVEYDY
+247 LIEFDY

-274 HEHMS
+274 HEHMR
-279 EFYGDVDYETSKST
+279 EFYGDITYEESKNT
-293 SFQYLYGRIPQEV
+293 SFQYLYGRIPQQI
-306 IDTNPFFFRVN
+306 IDTNPFFSRVN
-317 NYINEIW
+317 KYITEIW
-324 SDFKRR
+324 GEFKRE
-330 DFVESNIYNKRI
+330 DFVKSNIYKKTI

-364 TENNMKVMSELIPFL
+364 TENNMKVMTQLIPFL

-410 KEILEQDGVFPTKS
+410 KQILEQGGVFPTKS
-424 SKGLN
+424 SRGLN

>member
-1 MIIEKD
+1 
-7 NQLDDFLLENHNKDC
+7 LDLNK
-22 FIIPIL
+22 L
-28 SDVNRHLLDNSLC
+28 GR
-41 AIYVKIVDGEDGLL
+41 
-55 CFNHG
+55 
-60 ETLKISLEKLLTI
+60 
-73 NKFSSIFV
+73 KFV
-81 HDKKQLSHV
+81 RDKKQLNHIV
-90 LEFGIDTPSG
+90 KLNDVI
-100 NVLKDEVMK
+100 
-109 KVVDVNLQHYM
+109 DVNLQYYM
-120 DKNEP
+120 SKNKP
-125 LSIEEISTNTHDYFY
+125 LQWEELSTNTHDYFH

-165 VKLLEKNYKLPIHEE
+165 VMMLEKHYKLPIHEA
-180 YNNEIIENLSFV
+180 YNNEIIENLSFI
-192 EKSGLRK
+192 ESSGLRK
-199 DDKIVFSEY
+199 DDDMVFSEY
-208 NLYTS
+208 NLFTS

-247 LVEYDY
+247 LVEFDY

-262 HILDYKFPKGSV
+262 HILDYQFPKGSV

-293 SFQYLYGRIPQEV
+293 SFQYLYGRIPQQV
-306 IDTNPFFFRVN
+306 IDTNPFFSRVN
-317 NYINEIW
+317 KYINEIW
-324 SDFKRR
+324 GEFKRE
-330 DFVESNIYNKRI
+330 DFVKSNIYNKRI

-364 TENNMKVMSELIPFL
+364 TENNMKVMTQLIPFL

-404 DFLKGV
+404 DFLKSV
-410 KEILEQDGVFPTKS
+410 KRILEQDGVFPTKS

-429 YHEMEDITEKL
+429 YHEMKDITEKL

>member
-1 MIIEKD
+1 VIIEKN
-7 NQLDDFLLENHNKDC
+7 NQLDDFLLENQNKDC

-28 SDVNRHLLDNSLC
+28 SDVNLHPLQNSLS
-41 AIYVKIVDGEDGLL
+41 AIYVKIVDGEERIL

-60 ETLKISLEKLLTI
+60 ETLKLNSKKLLDLDKLGR
-73 NKFSSIFV
+73 KFV
-81 HDKKQLSHV
+81 RDKKQLNHIV
-90 LEFGIDTPSG
+90 KLD
-100 NVLKDEVMK
+100 D
-109 KVVDVNLQHYM
+109 VVDVNLQYYM
-120 DKNEP
+120 SKNEP
-125 LSIEEISTNTHDYFY
+125 LEWEELSTNTHDYFH

-165 VKLLEKNYKLPIHEE
+165 VMMLEKHYKLPIHEE
-180 YNNEIIENLSFV
+180 YNNQIIENLSFI
-192 EKSGLRK
+192 ESSGLRK
-199 DDKIVFSEY
+199 DDDMVFSEY
-208 NLYTS
+208 NLFTS

-239 TSRFQDGI
+239 KSRFQDGI
-247 LVEYDY
+247 LVEFDY

-262 HILDYKFPKGSV
+262 HILDYQFPKGSV

-279 EFYGDVDYETSKST
+279 EFYGNVDYETSKST
-293 SFQYLYGRIPQEV
+293 SFQYLYGRIPQQV
-306 IDTNPFFFRVN
+306 IDTNPFFSRVN
-317 NYINEIW
+317 KYINEIW
-324 SDFKRR
+324 GEFKRE
-330 DFVESNIYNKRI
+330 DFVKSNIYNKRI

-364 TENNMKVMSELIPFL
+364 TENNMKVMTQLIPFL

-404 DFLKGV
+404 DFLKSV
-410 KEILEQDGVFPTKS
+410 KQILEQDGVFPTKS

-429 YHEMEDITEKL
+429 YHEMKDITEKL

>member
-7 NQLDDFLLENHNKDC
+7 NQLDDFLLENQNKDC

-28 SDVNRHLLDNSLC
+28 SDVNRHPLDNSLC
-41 AIYVKIVDGEDGLL
+41 AVYVKIVDGDEGLL

-60 ETLKISLEKLLTI
+60 ETLKLSLEKLLTLDRLGR
-73 NKFSSIFV
+73 KFV
-81 HDKKQLSHV
+81 RDKKQLNHIV
-90 LEFGIDTPSG
+90 K
-100 NVLKDEVMK
+100 LKN
-109 KVVDVNLQHYM
+109 VVDVNLQYYM
-120 DKNEP
+120 SKNES
-125 LSIEEISTNTHDYFY
+125 LEWEELSTNTHDYFY

-153 PILKHLE
+153 PILKHFE

-165 VKLLEKNYKLPIHEE
+165 VKVLEKYYQLPIHEQ
-180 YNNEIIENLSFV
+180 YNDEIINNLSFI
-192 EKSGLRK
+192 ESSGLRK
-199 DDKIVFSEY
+199 DDEIVYSEY

-239 TSRFQDGI
+239 KSRFEDGI
-247 LVEYDY
+247 LIEFDY

-274 HEHMS
+274 HEHMR
-279 EFYGDVDYETSKST
+279 EFYGDITYEESKNT
-293 SFQYLYGRIPQEV
+293 SFQYLYGRIPQQI
-306 IDTNPFFFRVN
+306 IDTNPFFSRVN
-317 NYINEIW
+317 KYITEIW
-324 SDFKRR
+324 GEFKRE
-330 DFVESNIYNKRI
+330 DFVKSNIYKKTI

-364 TENNMKVMSELIPFL
+364 TENNMKVMTQLIPFL

-410 KEILEQDGVFPTKS
+410 KQILEQGGVFPTKS
-424 SKGLN
+424 SRGLN

>member
-1 MIIEKD
+1 VIIEKN
-7 NQLDDFLLENHNKDC
+7 NQLDDFLLENQNKDC

-28 SDVNRHLLDNSLC
+28 SDVNLHPLQNSLS
-41 AIYVKIVDGEDGLL
+41 AIYVKIVDGEERIL

-60 ETLKISLEKLLTI
+60 ETLKLNSKKLLDLDKLGR
-73 NKFSSIFV
+73 KFV
-81 HDKKQLSHV
+81 RDKKQLNHIV
-90 LEFGIDTPSG
+90 KLND
-100 NVLKDEVMK
+100 
-109 KVVDVNLQHYM
+109 VVDVNLQYYM
-120 DKNEP
+120 SKNKP
-125 LSIEEISTNTHDYFY
+125 LEWEELSTNTHDYFH

-165 VKLLEKNYKLPIHEE
+165 VTMLEKHYKLPIHEA
-180 YNNEIIENLSFV
+180 YNNEIIENLSFI
-192 EKSGLRK
+192 ESSGLRK
-199 DDKIVFSEY
+199 DDDMVFSEY
-208 NLYTS
+208 NLFTS

-239 TSRFQDGI
+239 KSRFQDGI
-247 LVEYDY
+247 LVEFDY

-262 HILDYKFPKGSV
+262 HILDYQFPKGSV

-293 SFQYLYGRIPQEV
+293 SFQYLYGRIPQQV
-306 IDTNPFFFRVN
+306 IDTNPFFSRVN
-317 NYINEIW
+317 KYINEIW
-324 SDFKRR
+324 GEFKRE
-330 DFVESNIYNKRI
+330 DFVKSNIYNKRI

-364 TENNMKVMSELIPFL
+364 TENNMKVMTQLIPFL

-404 DFLKGV
+404 DFLKSV
-410 KEILEQDGVFPTKS
+410 KQILEQDGVFPTKS

-429 YHEMEDITEKL
+429 YHEMKDITEKL

>member
-1 MIIEKD
+1 VIIEKD
-7 NQLDDFLLENHNKDC
+7 NQLDDFLLENQNEDC

-28 SDVNRHLLDNSLC
+28 SDVNRHPLENTLC
-41 AIYVKIVDGEDGLL
+41 AVYVKIVDGDEGLL

-60 ETLKISLEKLLTI
+60 ETLKLSLEKLLTLDKLGR
-73 NKFSSIFV
+73 KFV
-81 HDKKQLSHV
+81 RDKKQLNHIV
-90 LEFGIDTPSG
+90 KLED
-100 NVLKDEVMK
+100 
-109 KVVDVNLQHYM
+109 VVDVNLQYYM
-120 DKNEP
+120 SKNEP
-125 LSIEEISTNTHDYFY
+125 LDWDELSTNTHDYFY

-165 VKLLEKNYKLPIHEE
+165 VKVLERYFDLPIHKE
-180 YNNEIIENLSFV
+180 YNDEIIDSLSFV
-192 EKSGLRK
+192 ESSGLRK
-199 DDKIVFSEY
+199 DDEMVYSEY
-208 NLYTS
+208 NLFTS

-247 LVEYDY
+247 LVEFDY

-262 HILDYKFPKGSV
+262 HILDYQFPKGSV

-293 SFQYLYGRIPQEV
+293 SFQYLYGRIPQQV
-306 IDTNPFFFRVN
+306 IDTNPFFSRVDK
-317 NYINEIW
+317 YIGKIW
-324 SDFKRR
+324 GKFKTQQFIESD
-330 DFVESNIYNKRI
+330 IYNKRI
-342 YKKNLSAMNRNK
+342 YRKNLSAMNRNK

-379 KDKQSKLIL
+379 KDRQSKLIL

-410 KEILEQDGVFPTKS
+410 KEILEQNGVFPTKS

>member
-7 NQLDDFLLENHNKDC
+7 NQLDDFLLENQNKDC
-22 FIIPIL
+22 FLIPIL
-28 SDVNRHLLDNSLC
+28 SDVNRHPLENTLC
-41 AIYVKIVDGEDGLL
+41 AVYVKIIDGNEGLL

-60 ETLKISLEKLLTI
+60 ETLKLSLEKVLTLDKLGR
-73 NKFSSIFV
+73 KFV
-81 HDKKQLSHV
+81 RDKKQLNHIV
-90 LEFGIDTPSG
+90 KLED
-100 NVLKDEVMK
+100 
-109 KVVDVNLQHYM
+109 VVDVNLQYYM
-120 DKNEP
+120 SKNEP
-125 LSIEEISTNTHDYFY
+125 LDWDELSTNTHDYFY

-165 VKLLEKNYKLPIHEE
+165 VEILERYFNLPIHEE
-180 YNNEIIENLSFV
+180 YNDEIIDSLSFI
-192 EKSGLRK
+192 ESSGLRK
-199 DDKIVFSEY
+199 DDEMVYSEY
-208 NLYTS
+208 NLFTS

-247 LVEYDY
+247 LVEIDY
-253 DAYHLRLIG
+253 DAFHLRLIG
-262 HILDYKFPKGSV
+262 HILDYQFPKGSV

-293 SFQYLYGRIPQEV
+293 SFQYLYGRIPQQV
-306 IDTNPFFFRVN
+306 IDTNPFFSRVDK
-317 NYINEIW
+317 YIGKIW
-324 SDFKRR
+324 GKFKTQQFIESD
-330 DFVESNIYNKRI
+330 IYNKRI

>member
-1 MIIEKD
+1 MIIEKN
-7 NQLDDFLLENHNKDC
+7 NQLDDFLLENQNKDC

-28 SDVNRHLLDNSLC
+28 SDVNLHPLQNSLS
-41 AIYVKIVDGEDGLL
+41 AIYVKIVDGEERIL

-60 ETLKISLEKLLTI
+60 ETLKLNSKKLLDLDKLGR
-73 NKFSSIFV
+73 KFV
-81 HDKKQLSHV
+81 RDKKQLNHIV
-90 LEFGIDTPSG
+90 KLND
-100 NVLKDEVMK
+100 
-109 KVVDVNLQHYM
+109 VVDVNLQYYM
-120 DKNEP
+120 SKNEP
-125 LSIEEISTNTHDYFY
+125 LEWEELSTNTHDYFH

-165 VKLLEKNYKLPIHEE
+165 VMMLEKHYKLPIHEA
-180 YNNEIIENLSFV
+180 YNNEIIENLSFI
-192 EKSGLRK
+192 ESSGLRK
-199 DDKIVFSEY
+199 DDDMVFSEY
-208 NLYTS
+208 NLFTS

-247 LVEYDY
+247 LVEFDY

-262 HILDYKFPKGSV
+262 HILDYQFPKGSV

-293 SFQYLYGRIPQEV
+293 SFQYLYGRIPQQV
-306 IDTNPFFFRVN
+306 IDTNPFFSRVN
-317 NYINEIW
+317 KYINEIW
-324 SDFKRR
+324 GEFKRE
-330 DFVESNIYNKRI
+330 DFVKSNIYNKRI

-364 TENNMKVMSELIPFL
+364 TENNMKVMTQLIPFL

-404 DFLKGV
+404 DFLKSV
-410 KEILEQDGVFPTKS
+410 KQILEQDGVFPTKS

-429 YHEMEDITEKL
+429 YHEMKDITEKL

>member
-7 NQLDDFLLENHNKDC
+7 NQLEEFLQENESKDC

-28 SDVNRHLLDNSLC
+28 SDVNLHPLKNTLC
-41 AIYVKIVDGEDGLL
+41 AVYLKIVDGEEGLL

-60 ETLKISLEKLLTI
+60 ETLKLSLEKLLTLDKLGR
-73 NKFSSIFV
+73 KFV
-81 HDKKQLSHV
+81 RDKKQLNHIV
-90 LEFGIDTPSG
+90 KLQ
-100 NVLKDEVMK
+100 N
-109 KVVDVNLQHYM
+109 VVDVNLQYYM
-120 DKNEP
+120 SENEP
-125 LSIEEISTNTHDYFY
+125 LDWDELSTNTHDYFY

-160 LCREQ
+160 LCKEQ
-165 VKLLEKNYKLPIHEE
+165 VKVLEKYSNLPIHKE
-180 YNNEIIENLSFV
+180 YNDEIIDNLSFV
-192 EKSGLRK
+192 ESSGLRK
-199 DDKIVFSEY
+199 DDQTVYSEY
-208 NLYTS
+208 NLFTS

-247 LVEYDY
+247 LVEFDY

-262 HILDYKFPKGSV
+262 HILDYQFPKGSV

-293 SFQYLYGRIPQEV
+293 SFQYLYGRIPQQV
-306 IDTNPFFFRVN
+306 IDTNPFFSRVDK
-317 NYINEIW
+317 YIGKIW
-324 SDFKRR
+324 GKFKTQQFIESD
-330 DFVESNIYNKRI
+330 IYNKRI
-342 YKKNLSAMNRNK
+342 YRKNLSAMNRNK

-410 KEILEQDGVFPTKS
+410 KGILEQDGVFPTKS

>member
-1 MIIEKD
+1 MLIEKD
-7 NQLDDFLLENHNKDC
+7 NQLDDFLLENQNKDC
-22 FIIPIL
+22 FLIPIL
-28 SDVNRHLLDNSLC
+28 SDVNRHPLENTLC
-41 AIYVKIVDGEDGLL
+41 AVYVKIVDGDEGLL

-60 ETLKISLEKLLTI
+60 ETLKLSLEKLLTLDKLGR
-73 NKFSSIFV
+73 KFV
-81 HDKKQLSHV
+81 RDKKQLNHIV
-90 LEFGIDTPSG
+90 KLED
-100 NVLKDEVMK
+100 
-109 KVVDVNLQHYM
+109 VVDVNLQYYM
-120 DKNEP
+120 SKNEP
-125 LSIEEISTNTHDYFY
+125 LDWDELSTNTHDYFY

-165 VKLLEKNYKLPIHEE
+165 VKVLERYFDLPIHEE
-180 YNNEIIENLSFV
+180 YNDEIIDSLSFV
-192 EKSGLRK
+192 ESSGLRK
-199 DDKIVFSEY
+199 DDEMVYSEY
-208 NLYTS
+208 NLFTS

-247 LVEYDY
+247 LVEFDY

-262 HILDYKFPKGSV
+262 HILDYQFPKGSV

-293 SFQYLYGRIPQEV
+293 SFQYLYGRIPQQV
-306 IDTNPFFFRVN
+306 IDTNPFFSRVDK
-317 NYINEIW
+317 YIGKIW
-324 SDFKRR
+324 GKFKTQQFIESD
-330 DFVESNIYNKRI
+330 IYNKRI
-342 YKKNLSAMNRNK
+342 YRKNLSAMNRNK

-410 KEILEQDGVFPTKS
+410 KEILEQNGVFPTKS

>member
-1 MIIEKD
+1 MIIEKN
-7 NQLDDFLLENHNKDC
+7 NQLDDFLLKNESQDC

-28 SDVNRHLLDNSLC
+28 SDVNLHPLQNSLC
-41 AIYVKIVDGEDGLL
+41 AIYIKIVGGEERML

-60 ETLKISLEKLLTI
+60 ETLKFNSKILLDLDKLGR
-73 NKFSSIFV
+73 KFV
-81 HDKKQLSHV
+81 RDKKQLNHIV
-90 LEFGIDTPSG
+90 KLD
-100 NVLKDEVMK
+100 D
-109 KVVDVNLQHYM
+109 VVDVNLQYYM
-120 DKNEP
+120 NKNEP
-125 LSIEEISTNTHDYFY
+125 LEWEELSTNTHDYFH

-165 VKLLEKNYKLPIHEE
+165 VRMLEKYYELPIHED
-180 YNNEIIENLSFV
+180 YNNEIIDNLSFV
-192 EKSGLRK
+192 EGSGLRRG
-199 DDKIVFSEY
+199 DDMVFSEY

-239 TSRFQDGI
+239 KSRFQDGI
-247 LVEYDY
+247 LVEFAY
-253 DAYHLRLIG
+253 DAYHLRIIG

-293 SFQYLYGRIPQEV
+293 SFQYLYGRIPQQV
-306 IDTNPFFFRVN
+306 IDTNPFFSRVN
-317 NYINEIW
+317 KYINEIW
-324 SDFKRR
+324 GEFKRG
-330 DFVESNIYNKRI
+330 DFIKSNIYNKRI
-342 YKKNLSAMNRNK
+342 YKKNLQAMNRNK

-364 TENNMKVMSELIPFL
+364 TENNMKVMTQLIPFL

-404 DFLKGV
+404 DFLKSV
-410 KEILEQDGVFPTKS
+410 KQILEQDGVFPTKS

-429 YHEMEDITEKL
+429 YHEMKDITEKL

>member
-1 MIIEKD
+1 VIIEKD
-7 NQLDDFLLENHNKDC
+7 NQLDDFLLKNQNKDC

-28 SDVNRHLLDNSLC
+28 SDVNRHPLENTLC
-41 AIYVKIVDGEDGLL
+41 AIYVKIVDGDEGLL

-60 ETLKISLEKLLTI
+60 ETLKLSLEKLLTLDKLGD
-73 NKFSSIFV
+73 KFV
-81 HDKKQLSHV
+81 RDKKQLNHIV
-90 LEFGIDTPSG
+90 KLK
-100 NVLKDEVMK
+100 NVI
-109 KVVDVNLQHYM
+109 DVNLQYYM

-125 LSIEEISTNTHDYFY
+125 LEWDELSTNTHDYFY

-160 LCREQ
+160 LCKKQ
-165 VKLLEKNYKLPIHEE
+165 VMVLEKYYQLPIHKE
-180 YNNEIIENLSFV
+180 YNNEIIDNLSFI
-192 EKSGLRK
+192 ESSGLRK
-199 DDKIVFSEY
+199 DDKMVFSEY
-208 NLYTS
+208 NLFTS

-239 TSRFQDGI
+239 KSRFQDGI
-247 LVEYDY
+247 LVEFDY

-306 IDTNPFFFRVN
+306 IDTNPFFSRVN
-317 NYINEIW
+317 NYITEIW
-324 SDFKRR
+324 GEFKRG
-330 DFVESNIYNKRI
+330 DFIKSDIYNKRI

-364 TENNMKVMSELIPFL
+364 TENNMKVMRELIPFL

-404 DFLKGV
+404 DFLKNV
-410 KEILEQDGVFPTKS
+410 KEILEQNGIFPTKS